1 MANQLDLEEQEQLAQ
16 LKHYWQQYG
25 NPISWALI
33 IVLGVFASWNLYH
46 YWQRNQAAAA
56 AALFDE
62 VERVVQSS
70 DTAKMER
77 VFNDMK
83 EKFGRTTYAQQAGLL
98 VAKQLYRAGKVDAAK
113 TTLSWV
119 VEHASDEGYQAVAK
133 LRLAAVLTDSKAL
146 DAATQQLSGSF
157 PASFEALVAD
167 RKGDILALQN
177 KRSQAIA
184 EYQKA
189 YGKFADGTQYRRLV
203 EIKLNSLGA
212 DAGSAALTAVAGAAT
227 EGKK

>member
-25 NPISWALI
+25 NPISWVLI
-33 IVLGVFASWNLYH
+33 VVLGVFASWNLYQ

-56 AALFDE
+56 ATLFDE

-77 VFNDMK
+77 AFNDMK

-98 VAKQLYRAGKVDAAK
+98 VAKQLYHAGKADAAK
-113 TTLSWV
+113 TALTWV
-119 VEHASDEGYQAVAK
+119 AEHASDEGYQAAAK
-133 LRLAAVLTDSKAL
+133 LRLAAVLIDSKAL
-146 DAATQQLSGSF
+146 DAANQQLSGSF
-157 PASFEALVAD
+157 PAGFEALVAD
-167 RKGDILALQN
+167 RKGDILVLQN
-177 KRSQAIA
+177 KRAQAIA

-189 YGKFADGTQYRRLV
+189 FGKFAEGTQYRRLV

-212 DAGSAALTAVAGAAT
+212 DASSAVVTAAAGVAT